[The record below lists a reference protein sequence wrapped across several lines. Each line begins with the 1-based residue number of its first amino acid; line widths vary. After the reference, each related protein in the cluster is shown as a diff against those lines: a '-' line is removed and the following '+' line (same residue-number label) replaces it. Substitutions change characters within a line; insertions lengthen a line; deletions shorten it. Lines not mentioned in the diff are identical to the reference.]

1 MNFNVLT
8 ISTKPRTLLY
18 AVLLALLIFEITGHA
33 CGASP
38 KEEWNMT
45 HKGINMD
52 IIDSTLQTSDGGYI
66 IAGSTRSCDNNTRDI
81 LLVKTNQYGNKQWIR
96 TFGVNKLDDTIE
108 FVQQTSDGGYIV
120 AGSTSLCEGCFVIDV
135 WLIKTD
141 SNGIKQWSRTFKG
154 SDNKKVCSIQPTS
167 DNGFIIT
174 GWNVMDSTIWLLKTD
189 PNGYEQW
196 NKHFRGTPFCRSM
209 IRQTSDNGFIIA
221 GWNSKDPSIQ
231 LFKTNSSGNKQW
243 SSILN
248 GIKGHSPVTIQQ
260 TSDGGYIIGETAD
273 SYELS
278 HPFYSLIKID
288 STGNMQ
294 WNRTF
299 GKEYYFNRGRSYIRQ
314 TPDGGYILGGGLH
327 YTHFIIK
334 IDPGGN
340 IQRNTIFEGIDSLQQ
355 TSDGGFLL
363 FGEKIIK
370 SDSNGNEQWNRTC
383 KSGLIQSALQT
394 SDGSYILS
402 GQKDSDLYVIKL
414 EKEGPIPIA
423 SFTYSPDY
431 PCIDQQIVFDAS
443 ISYDPD
449 GNIINYLWN
458 FQDGNSTNTTEEIII
473 HSYASVGQYHVNLTV
488 IDNDKLINSASR
500 DIIIR
505 KEPQPVEIWNKT
517 FAGPGIDKAYSVQQT
532 RDGGYII
539 AGETQYFSSDYGLS
553 ETGVWLVKT
562 DSSGNMQWNR
572 TFVETD
578 NLGGYCVR
586 QTSDDGY
593 IMVVTSTNYDS
604 DMSDFWLIKVDS
616 SGNKQWSRIF
626 GGKSSDR
633 AYCVQQTSDNGFII
647 TGKMY
652 AYDVHYDIWLI
663 KTDIAGN
670 ELWNKTFGGTD
681 IDSAHSVWQTHD
693 GGYIIAGST
702 SSFGDDRYNVW
713 VVKTDPNGNE
723 QWNKTYWETC
733 NDCATLIQQTQDG
746 GYIIAGVLNA
756 NFTDKFDICIAK
768 TDSSGNMQWNKT
780 FVKNTYNQAYCVKQ
794 TSDGGYIIAG
804 ETRFQFNTNAWLIK
818 TDQSGNI
825 QWEQDF
831 GGSGEETARCIS
843 QTSDGGYIIAGNKGS
858 YEYGLGNIDF
868 WLIKLGDNPLELD
881 KEQAQAQSDNQSQ
894 MANAG
899 DPIANNN
906 NNNNNDTDQQWIN
919 SPIADDFYVA
929 VGEMTASSCVLNFNL
944 TSRNIPDGLF
954 YNPTTGGSFE
964 SLNFSI
970 NNECQI
976 PATSF
981 VYTTSI
987 YASDDNISRI
997 VWLGQPYYVIDHN
1010 NKSMNITGFLV
1021 DEGEDDTRLLRDKET
1036 LVLPEGFAIFIS
1048 DIFIDDGDNVEIILT
1063 QYGEEKDKQIVNE
1076 SEWYEYRS
1084 NMNRSG
1090 QTDNLILRF
1099 NVETLFCGM
1108 NYNLIKINSLQLI
1121 SCDVLRIN
1129 NEDTL
1134 CFSLKDS
1141 KISWNDQTYY
1151 VIDDNTTHLTIA
1163 RLLIDEDTYNT
1174 YRLKKGD
1181 TLMLP
1186 DGYAINILDIDPY
1199 IPLDKYRDN
1208 DFGYGQF
1215 LFSLTRYGKEI
1226 DKKVVR
1232 AIDSYEYT
1240 VDLNG
1245 SGQNDNRVMRFNVGE
1260 IFSGGRFDRV
1270 EINSIGLI
1278 SSDVFRIE
1286 NSDEIN
1292 IILEGYKTNIE
1303 NNGTTVTVVRDDL
1316 TKNINLTKNGSTAF
1330 MDNWFNVRIN
1340 SVSDAAAVSSA
1351 VIISDTYELVGAV
1364 EYPHSGYGEFNLT
1377 SKDDPAILYYDLENA
1392 AGYETLNL
1400 SIDNNFESTDPEQSY
1415 RIPAASLVYTTT
1427 IYPTRDNNDLKI
1439 AWLGEPYM
1447 VIEHN
1452 SSTVVINK
1460 FLIDEHSDDCYQ
1472 LSIDDSLDL
1481 PYGFNLTASIIDSNI
1496 AWFSLIKDGLE
1507 VYNTTTGEGDIF
1519 QYKEDLN
1526 SNGINDNLV
1535 LSFTVESANKPK
1547 GSVMINSLR
1556 MISPESLMIN
1566 DEDVNMLANYTI
1578 NIKNAESTIEVR
1590 LNEDYIHNDI
1600 ILKEDKLTGILNN
1613 TFFIRVNGAVEV
1625 VKLLKTTDTQQ
1636 YEHELIK
1643 RRVNS
1648 DMKKMPDII
1657 KNDTNRTVG
1666 TTPDVP
1672 VPGFG
1677 LFMCILILLIVRKK
1691 IRIN

>member
-18 AVLLALLIFEITGHA
+18 AVLLVLLIFEITGHA

-66 IAGSTRSCDNNTRDI
+66 IAGSTCSCDNNTRDI
-81 LLVKTNQYGNKQWIR
+81 LLVKTNQDGNKQWIR

-141 SNGIKQWSRTFKG
+141 SNGIKQWNRTFK
-154 SDNKKVCSIQPTS
+154 SSENKKVCSIQPTS

-189 PNGYEQW
+189 PNGSEQW
-196 NKHFRGTPFCRSM
+196 NKQFVGTPFCRSM
-209 IRQTSDNGFIIA
+209 IRQTSDNGFIII
-221 GWNSKDPSIQ
+221 GWNSTDPSIQ
-231 LFKTNSSGNKQW
+231 LLKTDSSGNKQW

-248 GIKGHSPVTIQQ
+248 GTKGHSPVTMQQ
-260 TSDGGYIIGETAD
+260 TSDGGYIIGEWGD
-273 SYELS
+273 SYEFS
-278 HPFYSLIKID
+278 RPFYSLIKID

-294 WNRTF
+294 WNKTF
-299 GKEYYFNRGRSYIRQ
+299 SKEYFFNRKQSFIRQ
-314 TPDGGYILGGGLH
+314 TPDGGYILGSGLY
-327 YTHFIIK
+327 YTNFRIIK

-340 IQRNTIFEGIDSLQQ
+340 IQWNTIFEGIDSLQP

-363 FGEKIIK
+363 FGDQIIK
-370 SDSNGNEQWNRTC
+370 AGSKGNEQWNRTC
-383 KSGLIQSALQT
+383 KSGLIQSILQI

-402 GQKDSDLYVIKL
+402 GENDSDLIVIKL

-458 FQDGNSTNTTEEIII
+458 FQDGNTTNTTEEIII
-473 HSYASVGQYHVNLTV
+473 HSYASEGQYHVNLTV
-488 IDNDKLINSASR
+488 IDNDKLINSSSR

-539 AGETQYFSSDYGLS
+539 AGETQYYSSDYGLA

-562 DSSGNMQWNR
+562 DSTGNMQWNR
-572 TFVETD
+572 TFIETD

-593 IMVVTSTNYDS
+593 IISVTSTNFDI

-626 GGKSSDR
+626 GGKSSDK
-633 AYCVQQTSDNGFII
+633 AYCAQQTSDDGFII
-647 TGKMY
+647 TGKTY
-652 AYDVHYDIWLI
+652 VYDVFYDIWLI

-670 ELWNKTFGGTD
+670 ELWNKTFGGID
-681 IDSAHSVWQTHD
+681 IDSAHSVWQTND
-693 GGYIIAGST
+693 GGYIIAGTT
-702 SSFGDDRYNVW
+702 SSFGDDGRNVW
-713 VVKTDPNGNE
+713 LVKTDPNGNE
-723 QWNKTYWETC
+723 QWNKTYWEPC
-733 NDCATLIQQTQDG
+733 MNCATLIRQTHDG
-746 GYIIAGVLNA
+746 GYIIAGVVNS
-756 NFTDKFDICIAK
+756 NFTDKYDICIAK
-768 TDSSGNMQWNKT
+768 TDSSGNMQWKKT
-780 FVKNTYNQAYCVKQ
+780 FAKNTYNQAYCIKQ

-804 ETRFQFNTNAWLIK
+804 ETGFQFNTNAWLIK
-818 TDQSGNI
+818 TDQGGNI
-825 QWEQDF
+825 QWEEDF

-843 QTSDGGYIIAGNKGS
+843 QTIDGGYIIAGNKG
-858 YEYGLGNIDF
+858 IDF
-868 WLIKLGDNPLELD
+868 WLIKLGDSPLELD
-881 KEQAQAQSDNQSQ
+881 KEQTLSDNQSQ

-906 NNNNNDTDQQWIN
+906 NNNNNNDTDQQWIS
-919 SPIADDFYVA
+919 SPIAENFYVA
-929 VGEMTASSCVLNFNL
+929 VGEMTTSSGVLNFNL

-981 VYTTSI
+981 VYTTSM
-987 YASDDNISRI
+987 YTSDDNISRI
-997 VWLGQPYYVIDHN
+997 VWLGHPYYVMDHN

-1021 DEGEDDTRLLRDKET
+1021 DEAEDDTRLLRDKET

-1048 DIFIDDGDNVEIILT
+1048 DIFIDDGDNVAIILT
-1063 QYGEEKDKQIVNE
+1063 QYGEEKDKQIVNK

-1084 NMNRSG
+1084 NMNGNG

-1141 KISWNDQTYY
+1141 GISWHDQPYY

-1163 RLLIDEDTYNT
+1163 RLLIDEDAYYT

-1186 DGYAINILDIDPY
+1186 DGYAITILDINPY
-1199 IPLDKYRDN
+1199 IPLDKYRVN

-1215 LFSLTRYGKEI
+1215 LFSLTQYGKEI

-1245 SGQNDNRVMRFNVGE
+1245 NGQNDNRVMRFNVGE
-1260 IFSGGRFDRV
+1260 IFSGGRFDWV
-1270 EINSIGLI
+1270 EINSIGLV
-1278 SSDVFRIE
+1278 SSDVLGIE

-1316 TKNINLTKNGSTAF
+1316 TKNINLTKGGSTTF

-1340 SVSDAAAVSSA
+1340 SASDAVAVSSA

-1364 EYPHSGYGEFNLT
+1364 EYPYSGYGEFNLT

-1400 SIDNNFESTDPEQSY
+1400 SIDNNFEPTDPEQSY

-1427 IYPTRDNNDLKI
+1427 VYPTRDHNDLKI
-1439 AWLGEPYM
+1439 AWLGEPYY
-1447 VIEHN
+1447 VIEHD
-1452 SSTVVINK
+1452 SASVLISK
-1460 FLIDEHSDDCYQ
+1460 FLKDEHRADCYL
-1472 LSIDDSLDL
+1472 LSEGDTL
-1481 PYGFNLTASIIDSNI
+1481 PLPDGFNLTADIINI
-1496 AWFSLIKDGLE
+1496 STGTVLFLLTQNHIEIDNSTITAGEAYQYKTDMNNNGKDDNWMLRFNVDNVYLYNNTAHVKINAIQMISVESLRIFNGDVNILKDYRVDIKNEGTVIEVSFDDLNNDITLVDDEITGFLDDIFHFR
-1507 VYNTTTGEGDIF
+1507 VYNNGKAVSLVKVINATG
-1519 QYKEDLN
+1519 
-1526 SNGINDNLV
+1526 
-1535 LSFTVESANKPK
+1535 LSHEFNK
-1547 GSVMINSLR
+1547 SSMHNAS
-1556 MISPESLMIN
+1556 
-1566 DEDVNMLANYTI
+1566 
-1578 NIKNAESTIEVR
+1578 NAEGS
-1590 LNEDYIHNDI
+1590 
-1600 ILKEDKLTGILNN
+1600 
-1613 TFFIRVNGAVEV
+1613 
-1625 VKLLKTTDTQQ
+1625 
-1636 YEHELIK
+1636 
-1643 RRVNS
+1643 S
-1648 DMKKMPDII
+1648 
-1657 KNDTNRTVG
+1657 
-1666 TTPDVP
+1666 
-1672 VPGFG
+1672 GFG
-1677 LFMCILILLIVRKK
+1677 IFVGAFILSIAVFWCKRD
-1691 IRIN
+1691 

>member
-1 MNFNVLT
+1 MNFNILT

-33 CGASP
+33 CGTSS

-52 IIDSTLQTSDGGYI
+52 IIDSTLQTSDGGYL
-66 IAGSTRSCDNNTRDI
+66 IAGSTCSCDNNTRDI
-81 LLVKTNQYGNKQWIR
+81 LLVKTNPDGNKEWIK
-96 TFGVNKLDDTIE
+96 TLGVNNLDYTIE
-108 FVQQTSDGGYIV
+108 FVQQTGDGGYIV
-120 AGSTSLCEGCFVIDV
+120 AGSTSLCEGCFVIDIR
-135 WLIKTD
+135 LIKTD
-141 SNGIKQWSRTFKG
+141 SNGIKQWNRTFKG

-174 GWNVMDSTIWLLKTD
+174 GWNVMDSTIWLSKTD
-189 PNGYEQW
+189 PNGSEQW

-209 IRQTSDNGFIIA
+209 IRQTSDNGFIIIE
-221 GWNSKDPSIQ
+221 WNSTDPSIQ
-231 LFKTNSSGNKQW
+231 LLKTDSSGNKQW
-243 SSILN
+243 RSILK
-248 GIKGHSPVTIQQ
+248 GTKGHSPVTMQQ
-260 TSDGGYIIGETAD
+260 TSDGGYIIGETGD

-278 HPFYSLIKID
+278 RPFYSLIKID

-294 WNRTF
+294 WNKTF
-299 GKEYYFNRGRSYIRQ
+299 GEEYYFNRKQSYIRQ
-314 TPDGGYILGGGLH
+314 TPGGGYILGGGLYH
-327 YTHFIIK
+327 TNFRVIK

-340 IQRNTIFEGIDSLQQ
+340 IRWNTIFEGTDSLQP

-363 FGEKIIK
+363 FGNQIIK
-370 SDSNGNEQWNRTC
+370 AGSKGNEQWNRTC
-383 KSGLIQSALQT
+383 KSGLIQSVLQI

-402 GQKDSDLYVIKL
+402 GENDSDLIVMKL
-414 EKEGPIPIA
+414 GKAGPTPIA

-431 PCIDQQIVFDAS
+431 PCIDQQIIFDAS

-449 GNIINYLWN
+449 GNITNYVWN
-458 FQDGNSTNTTEEIII
+458 FQDGNTANTTEEIII
-473 HSYASVGQYHVNLTV
+473 HSYASEGQYHVNLTV
-488 IDNDKLINSASR
+488 IDNDKLIKSESR
-500 DIIIR
+500 EIIIK

-539 AGETQYFSSDYGLS
+539 AGETEYFTSHYGLP

-562 DSSGNMQWNR
+562 DSTGNMQWNR
-572 TFVETD
+572 TFTETD

-593 IMVVTSTNYDS
+593 IISVTSTNSDI

-626 GGKSSDR
+626 GGKSSDK
-633 AYCVQQTSDNGFII
+633 AYCIQQTSDDGFII
-647 TGKMY
+647 TGKTY
-652 AYDVHYDIWLI
+652 AYDVFYDIWLI
-663 KTDIAGN
+663 KTDVTGN

-693 GGYIIAGST
+693 DGYITAGTT
-702 SSFGDDRYNVW
+702 SSFGDDRCNVW
-713 VVKTDPNGNE
+713 LVKTDPNGNE

-733 NDCATLIQQTQDG
+733 MDCATLIQQTHDG
-746 GYIIAGVLNA
+746 GYIIAGVVNSNL
-756 NFTDKFDICIAK
+756 TDKYDICIAK

-780 FVKNTYNQAYCVKQ
+780 FAKNTFNQAYCVKQ

-804 ETRFQFNTNAWLIK
+804 ETRFQFNTDAWLIK

-825 QWEQDF
+825 QWEEDF

-843 QTSDGGYIIAGNKGS
+843 QTIDGGYIIAGNKDS
-858 YEYGLGNIDF
+858 IDF
-868 WLIKLGDNPLELD
+868 WLIKLGDSPLELD
-881 KEQAQAQSDNQSQ
+881 KEQEQSDNQSQ
-894 MANAG
+894 IANVG
-899 DPIANNN
+899 DPIVNNN
-906 NNNNNDTDQQWIN
+906 NNTDQQWIS
-919 SPIADDFYVA
+919 SPISENFYVA
-929 VGEMTASSCVLNFNL
+929 IDEMTTSSGVLNFNL

-954 YNPTTGGSFE
+954 DNPTPIGSFE
-964 SLNFSI
+964 TLNFSI
-970 NNECQI
+970 NTEYQM

-981 VYTTSI
+981 VYTTSM

-997 VWLGQPYYVIDHN
+997 SWLGQPYYVIDHN

-1021 DEGEDDTRLLRDKET
+1021 DEGEDDTRLLREKET
-1036 LVLPEGFAIFIS
+1036 LVLPEGFAITVS

-1084 NMNRSG
+1084 NINRAG

-1099 NVETLFCGM
+1099 SVETLFYGM
-1108 NYNLIKINSLQLI
+1108 VYDLVKINSLKLI

-1129 NEDTL
+1129 NEDIL
-1134 CFSLKDS
+1134 HFSLKDS
-1141 KISWNDQTYY
+1141 RISWHEQPYY

-1163 RLLIDEDTYNT
+1163 RLLVDEDTYDT

-1186 DGYAINILDIDPY
+1186 DGYAITILDIDPY
-1199 IPLDKYRDN
+1199 IPLDKYRNN

-1226 DKKVVR
+1226 DKTVVR
-1232 AIDSYEYT
+1232 ATDSYEYT
-1240 VDLNG
+1240 VDSNG
-1245 SGQNDNRVMRFNVGE
+1245 NGQNDNRVMRFNAGE
-1260 IFSGGRFDRV
+1260 IFSGGRFDLV
-1270 EINSIGLI
+1270 DINSIRLI
-1278 SSDVFRIE
+1278 SSDVLIIE
-1286 NSDEIN
+1286 NDDEIN

-1303 NNGTTVTVVRDDL
+1303 NNGTIVTVVRDDL
-1316 TKNINLTKNGSTAF
+1316 TKSINLTKNGSTTF

-1340 SVSDAAAVSSA
+1340 SASDAVAVSSA

-1364 EYPHSGYGEFNLT
+1364 EYPYSGYGKFNLT
-1377 SKDDPAILYYDLENA
+1377 SKDNPAILYYDLENA
-1392 AGYETLNL
+1392 AGYEALNL
-1400 SIDNNFESTDPEQSY
+1400 SIDNNFEPTDHGQSY
-1415 RIPAASLVYTTT
+1415 RIPAASLIYTTT
-1427 IYPTRDNNDLKI
+1427 IYPTRDHNDLKI
-1439 AWLGEPYM
+1439 AWLGEPYY
-1447 VIEHN
+1447 VIKN
-1452 SSTVVINK
+1452 DSSTVVINK
-1460 FLIDEHSDDCYQ
+1460 YLIDERSDDCYQ
-1472 LSIDDSLDL
+1472 LSMGDPLDL
-1481 PYGFNLTASIIDSNI
+1481 PCGFNLTASINNSNI
-1496 AWFSLIKDGLE
+1496 VWFSLIKDGLE
-1507 VYNTTTGEGDIF
+1507 VYNTTAGEGDIF

-1535 LSFTVESANKPK
+1535 LSFNVKSLNKLK
-1547 GSVMINSLR
+1547 GSVTINSLQ

-1566 DEDVNMLANYTI
+1566 DGDVHMLATYKI
-1578 NIKNAESTIEVR
+1578 NIKNAGSTIEVR
-1590 LNEDYIHNDI
+1590 IKENYYEYIHNDL

-1625 VKLLKTTDTQQ
+1625 VKLLNTTDTLQ

-1648 DMKKMPDII
+1648 DMKIMPDIMKVGI
-1657 KNDTNRTVG
+1657 NRTDE

-1677 LFMCILILLIVRKK
+1677 LFMCIMILLILRKK
-1691 IRIN
+1691 LRNN